1 MILSKTITV
10 ENFFQRANWQ
20 GLKLITIPEPEES
33 GFQEE
38 RVVEDTF
45 TPTFDLTVQDFFAA
59 HNWQGIVKTKIVPF
73 SPSSDSSASVSVVEP
88 LYSFTMSV
96 GDFFQRVPWKGQIKY
111 KKASIAS
118 LPQVSPSNTFNST
131 VEPLNVNDL
140 SDLL

>member
-10 ENFFQRANWQ
+10 EDFFQRANWQ
-20 GLKLITIPEPEES
+20 GLKLITVPTFPEEL

-38 RVVEDTF
+38 VVEDTF
-45 TPTFDLTVQDFFAA
+45 TPTFDLTVQEFFAA
-59 HNWQGIVKTKIVPF
+59 HNWQGVVKTKIVQF
-73 SPSSDSSASVSVVEP
+73 SISSDSSSSVSVVQP
-88 LYSFTMSV
+88 NYFLTMSV
-96 GDFFQRVPWKGQIKY
+96 GEFFQRIPWTGQLTY